1 MADEV
6 NATVQEDSLRGTVS
20 EVEWEA
26 RVELAAAFRIAVS
39 RGWNNSTANH
49 MTARIPD

>member
-26 RVELAAAFRIAVS
+26 RVELAAAFCIAVS
-39 RGWNNSTANH
+39 RGWNNSTANY